1 MPIINEKGDI
11 SAWHWMWWVLAGV
24 VFLVVVGWGLT
35 AATFG
40 LRVATAGIVG
50 AGEARIEI
58 KSADFRLAAYPHF
71 FDLCAAVQGHE
82 FGIDAQYAVLESL
95 DPDDGRT
102 RRITLTNIAGLET
115 AWGRDVSQ
123 YNQDANKSWT
133 IGQFRDSDL
142 PYQLPTQPYSPEGV
156 KTQCALQ

>member
-1 MPIINEKGDI
+1 MPIINEKGEL
-11 SAWHWMWWVLAGV
+11 SAWHWMGWALVVV

-82 FGIDAQYAVLESL
+82 FGIDAQYATLEVLGVDE
-95 DPDDGRT
+95 DRT

-133 IGQFRDSDL
+133 VGQFRDSDL
-142 PYQLPTQPYSPEGV
+142 PYQLSTQLYSPGGER
-156 KTQCALQ
+156 TRCAIS